1 MHTSSGKVPVLTIK
15 TERRYGRIVRQP
27 DGSLVRIETTEHVV
41 RYQAMPEDAGDRPF
55 GLGFEQRVVAGG
67 AHAAWRRHRCAG
79 TDTADPGARAAAGP
93 SHTRRQRA
101 RTSMTTER
109 ARLLVVDDDAELRE
123 LAQAYLKQQG
133 FDVETVADGGEMDT
147 ALASHAF
154 DLIILDLMLPG
165 EDGLSIAKRLK
176 GQLNVPIIIVS
187 AQGEDVDRIVGLE
200 IGADDYIAKPF
211 NPREL
216 LARIRAVLR
225 RAQNRPAAEPET
237 VTRFGAF
244 ELDLNAHRLTRD
256 GKAVPL
262 TSGEFDLLVILVAH
276 PNKVLD
282 RDRLLDLLTGAE
294 RSPFDRSIDVRVT
307 RLRGKIEQNPSEPVY
322 IKTIWGKGYMFCPE
336 GA

>member
-1 MHTSSGKVPVLTIK
+1 MS
-15 TERRYGRIVRQP
+15 
-27 DGSLVRIETTEHVV
+27 
-41 RYQAMPEDAGDRPF
+41 
-55 GLGFEQRVVAGG
+55 
-67 AHAAWRRHRCAG
+67 
-79 TDTADPGARAAAGP
+79 
-93 SHTRRQRA
+93 
-101 RTSMTTER
+101 TER

-133 FDVETVADGGEMDT
+133 FDVETVADGTDMDA
-147 ALASHAF
+147 ALASHSF

-176 GQLNVPIIIVS
+176 GQLSVPIIIVS

>member
-1 MHTSSGKVPVLTIK
+1 M
-15 TERRYGRIVRQP
+15 
-27 DGSLVRIETTEHVV
+27 
-41 RYQAMPEDAGDRPF
+41 AA
-55 GLGFEQRVVAGG
+55 VA
-67 AHAAWRRHRCAG
+67 
-79 TDTADPGARAAAGP
+79 
-93 SHTRRQRA
+93 
-101 RTSMTTER
+101 ER

-123 LAQAYLKQQG
+123 LAQAYLTQQG
-133 FDVETVADGGEMDT
+133 FDVETVADGTRMDA
-147 ALASHAF
+147 ALATHSY

-176 GQLNVPIIIVS
+176 GQLDVPIIIVS

-225 RAQNRPAAEPET
+225 RVQNRPTTEAET
-237 VTRFGAF
+237 VTRFGPF

-256 GKAVPL
+256 GKPVSL

-322 IKTIWGKGYMFCPE
+322 IKTIWGKGYMFCPD